1 VTIMVRFD
9 NSDDDLMAELSA
21 AVAEERL
28 VPVAAVDDARGVFQI
43 RELDQEFALLTMLYD
58 SLLDQE
64 ALVRGASRA
73 SVRTLTFQ
81 RGELSLEIE
90 VTDDNIVGQ
99 VIPQQAAHVTLATRQ
114 AALGSAETDEWG
126 SFMMPRPPVGSVRL
140 IWSTASEKLVTDWF
154 SL

>member
-1 VTIMVRFD
+1 MVRFD

-99 VIPQQAAHVTLATRQ
+99 VIPQQLAHVTLATRQ
-114 AALGSAETDEWG
+114 SALGSADTDEWG
-126 SFMMPRPPVGSVRL
+126 SFIMPRPVVGSVRL
-140 IWSTASEKLVTDWF
+140 IWSTASDKLVTDWF

>member
-1 VTIMVRFD
+1 MAMFD
-9 NSDDDLMAELSA
+9 PSDDELMAELSA
-21 AVAEERL
+21 AVAEEHL
-28 VPVAAVDDARGVFQI
+28 VPADAVDDARGAFQL
-43 RELDQEFALLTMLYD
+43 RAVDQEFALLTMLYD
-58 SLLDQE
+58 SMLDQE
-64 ALVRGASRA
+64 ALVRGASLA

-81 RGELSLEIE
+81 RGQLSLEIE
-90 VTDDNIVGQ
+90 VTDESIVGQ